1 MQKLW
6 DIEKKKKKRKEKE
19 KEKEKSDAE
28 VIYINIWLRYVV
40 RLEGSSFVSEL
51 K

>member
-6 DIEKKKKKRKEKE
+6 DIEKEKEKRKKKR
-19 KEKEKSDAE
+19 
-28 VIYINIWLRYVV
+28 VMQRLLIFLYIWLRYVV
-40 RLEGSSFVSEL
+40 RLGSSSSVSEV